1 MRITYGII
9 GALIGAATD
18 VTIAILAVAVQ
29 QRTFGDQFTGRGLLL
44 LIGLVIVG
52 VVLGIWLG
60 GEVRVR
66 PTALQAQPRKV
77 QSKAKLATT
86 PVTITRLRAL
96 LSYGKLR
103 GQGITLSDILLIG
116 STLDIDSRE

>member
-1 MRITYGII
+1 MRTTYAII

-52 VVLGIWLG
+52 VLLGIWLG
-60 GEVRVR
+60 GEIRVPPAPQVQQHKVR
-66 PTALQAQPRKV
+66 
-77 QSKAKLATT
+77 SKAKQVTV
-86 PVTITRLRAL
+86 PVTMTRLRAL
-96 LSYGKLR
+96 LSYSKLR
-103 GQGITLSDILLIG
+103 GQGIVLSDILLIG
-116 STLDIDSRE
+116 STLDIDTRE

>member
-77 QSKAKLATT
+77 QSKAKLAPT